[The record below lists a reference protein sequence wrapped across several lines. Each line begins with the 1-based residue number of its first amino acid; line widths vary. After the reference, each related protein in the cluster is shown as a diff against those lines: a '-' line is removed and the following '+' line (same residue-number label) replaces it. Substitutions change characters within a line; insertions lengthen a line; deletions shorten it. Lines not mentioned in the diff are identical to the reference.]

1 MEMCD
6 ETIFCNL
13 ILEGTIMTKRIVLL
27 ALVAYAPYA
36 VSNGGALAAVI
47 AEQKKGAPTSPA
59 AAPVDASALVSTKQG
74 MFTAFDG
81 GKFEAVDSL
90 LVAQQA
96 LVYATDDKGK
106 TVLEKFIVVYSTTEG
121 NQRPDKNYFHKWLN
135 LVAQDNKLVEALSAA
150 LGKEVAADAKVDT
163 KEQWRVEL
171 WQIMRTYKEKKSG
184 AAAPVVSEPAKK
196 GGGLTG
202 WLASFVTAKNKSSD
216 GASAASST
224 AAPAATAPATTATAP
239 APAAVTTSA
248 PAATTATAPATVSVS
263 APATTVKDT
272 VATPPAAV
280 SSPSAGSAPVVA
292 TASALPATRSDE
304 ASDKSDDDT
313 QESAPSSLTSSTV
326 EPQLV
331 TSVVDPI
338 AKAQADAEARA
349 AQERLQTAQARIAEL
364 KAKQEARKAGTGTPQ
379 K

>member
-1 MEMCD
+1 MCD